1 MPAKRVG
8 IVIINFNQEK
18 DTTACLSSLRE
29 IDHPNY
35 EIVLVDN
42 ASKNNSADRIK
53 QNFPEIT
60 LIKNRENLGFS
71 EGNNVGIRYLL
82 KKETDHVLLLNNDTI
97 VDRKFL
103 TELVDGLE
111 AYPNA
116 GMAGPKIY
124 YMGRPDV
131 IWFAG
136 GDFRSLSG
144 RTFHYGLGQKDK
156 GQFEKVR
163 EVGFVTGCALLV
175 TRSVIEKVGLLDP
188 DYFFSYE
195 DVDWC
200 VRAAKK
206 HYKLIYV
213 PSSRVWHKFAASAGG
228 RFSPLYIY
236 YRIRNNLLFTKKNA
250 RPASEFLFHLFFSPA
265 KLIIWCSIT
274 LNFKGLL
281 SVYLGMRDFFAL
293 NFGKARAF

>member
-1 MPAKRVG
+1 MPSKKVG

-42 ASKNNSADRIK
+42 ASKGNSADRIK

-60 LIKNRENLGFS
+60 LIKNSENLGFA

-82 KKETDHVLLLNNDTI
+82 KKNIDYVLLLNNDTV
-97 VDRKFL
+97 VDKKFL
-103 TELVDGLE
+103 TELVDCLE
-111 AYPNA
+111 AYPGA

-124 YMGRPDV
+124 YMHRPDV

-136 GDFRSLSG
+136 GDFRALSG
-144 RTFHYGLGQKDK
+144 RTFHYGLGQKDR
-156 GQFEKVR
+156 GQFDKVR
-163 EVGFVTGCALLV
+163 EIGFVTGCALLAK
-175 TRSVIEKVGLLDP
+175 RCVIEKVGMLDP

-195 DVDWC
+195 DVDWSL
-200 VRAAKK
+200 RAAKK

-213 PSSRVWHKFAASAGG
+213 PTSRVWHKFAASAGG
-228 RFSPLYIY
+228 RFSPAYVY
-236 YRIRNNLLFTKKNA
+236 YRVRNKLIFCKKNLRA
-250 RPASEFLFHLFFSPA
+250 LREFLFNLLCMPAAIALFCLATLKFR
-265 KLIIWCSIT
+265 SIA
-274 LNFKGLL
+274 
-281 SVYLGMRDFFAL
+281 SVYLGLYDYFTL
-293 NFGKARAF
+293 NFGKARWF